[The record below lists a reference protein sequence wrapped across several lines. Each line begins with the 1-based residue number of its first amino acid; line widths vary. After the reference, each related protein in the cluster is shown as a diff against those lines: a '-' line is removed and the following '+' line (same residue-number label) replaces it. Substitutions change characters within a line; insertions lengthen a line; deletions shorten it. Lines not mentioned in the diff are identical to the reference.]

1 MLIRCIKN
9 CIFWKLKSSHF
20 TSKDYYFLDSQ
31 HLLRAEHVE
40 KYLRFLVS
48 NSQVSSKSSVE
59 QLKKKVDEIVDKTLK
74 PDLKYSEAQIITRR
88 FYKEKVGEGNDE
100 RYVERVDE
108 TVDTVY
114 LLDYANSI
122 YNTNKYTYEIK
133 TETTT
138 IDSEL
143 SPS

>member
-1 MLIRCIKN
+1 M
-9 CIFWKLKSSHF
+9 
-20 TSKDYYFLDSQ
+20 
-31 HLLRAEHVE
+31 
-40 KYLRFLVS
+40 RFLVS